1 MSAAAIDSQTS
12 KKNRIYLVHNIIMIA
27 LTFGIGLLSPPVASI
42 SALGMDVLGIF
53 AGALYGWIFIG
64 FIWPSLFVMLVLGM
78 TEYSTITGVFSA
90 GFGDSSVLTIFFMF
104 IFAKVLDQC
113 GLTTYLTNWFM
124 SRKICNGRPWVF
136 TFIFFLGTIV
146 VSGVINMYGG
156 IVILWYAMYRLF
168 DDLGFKRG
176 DGYVGYMV
184 GGIVF
189 ISTLSVFVMPF
200 LPMTALILGFAAV
213 AVPGITVPYGAWMVI
228 GPVFMLAMVTGYVLV
243 GKYLLRLNVEP
254 LKNAGDRYAELRQ
267 QKMDSQQKFGILVLL
282 SFVAIV
288 VLPTFLPAGNGL
300 KALLSNY
307 GGMGAAIVCVCLAC
321 IFRREDENFAF
332 GKLVYQGVG
341 WDLVVLL
348 AATMPLCAAMESP
361 DTGIVATVLGILGPL
376 VSGLSPVA
384 YLAAVLLIF
393 GLTTQV
399 VHNMV
404 LIIAF
409 MPTLANLAMS
419 FGIHPALFALIFAM
433 MMQTAFM
440 TPAASAQAVMVFG
453 NTEWITNKQ
462 AYLYGTVFFILV
474 LILLL
479 AIVYPLGV
487 LLF

>member
-12 KKNRIYLVHNIIMIA
+12 KKNRIYFVHNMIMIA
-27 LTFGIGLLSPPVASI
+27 LTFGIGLLTPPVNSI

-53 AGALYGWIFIG
+53 VGALYGWIFIG
-64 FIWPSLFVMLVLGM
+64 FIWPSLFVMLALGM

-90 GFGDSSVLTIFFMF
+90 GFGDGSVLTIFFMF

-146 VSGVINMYGG
+146 VSGIINMYGG

-176 DGYVGYMV
+176 DGYVGYMI

-213 AVPGITVPYGAWMVI
+213 AVPGISVPYGAWMVI

-243 GKYLLRLNVEP
+243 GKYILRLQVEP
-254 LKNAGDRYAELRQ
+254 LKNAGDHYAELRR
-267 QKMDSQQKFGILVLL
+267 QKMNSQQKFGILVLL

-300 KALLSNY
+300 KVLLNNY

-341 WDLVVLL
+341 WDLIVLL

-376 VSGLSPVA
+376 VSGLSPFA
-384 YLAAVLLIF
+384 YLAAVLVIF

-453 NTEWITNKQ
+453 NTDWITNKQ
-462 AYLYGTVFFILV
+462 AYLFGTVFFILV
-474 LILLL
+474 LLLLL
-479 AIVYPLGV
+479 AVVYPLGV